1 MMQQSTKK
9 CECVTEKSA
18 SWREEGVHYSLF
30 KLPIMHKGGERL

>member
-9 CECVTEKSA
+9 RECVTEK